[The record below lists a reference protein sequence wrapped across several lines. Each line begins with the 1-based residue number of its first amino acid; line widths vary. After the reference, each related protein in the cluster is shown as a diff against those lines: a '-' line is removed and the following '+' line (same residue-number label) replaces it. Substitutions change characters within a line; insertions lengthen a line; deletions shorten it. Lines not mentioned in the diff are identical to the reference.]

1 MQFPITLFMCIYIW
15 KAILQNQLDPAANIH
30 TNTVY
35 EANTEVCELQTSLK
49 VFGITTFNLQE

>member
-1 MQFPITLFMCIYIW
+1 MCLYIW
-15 KAILQNQLDPAANIH
+15 KAILQKQLDPAANIH

-35 EANTEVCELQTSLK
+35 EAKTEVCELQTSLK